1 MESRNINLTKT
12 VLFTVCSILVLDSF
26 VAPAIIGVSSITVWI
41 ITAIIFFIPYGL
53 LSAELGSTFPNDGG
67 ISYWTGRAFGEFPSV
82 LVGWMYWINVAFWM
96 PAVFTAFSGWLNIA
110 LFPDMSVFTMAL
122 LAVAMCW
129 VVVWI
134 GVRGIELSV
143 TVSSIMAIA
152 KMGVL
157 IIFGLMGIVYG
168 IKNGFANDFS
178 LKSWIPSWDD
188 TIVYVAVIVYN
199 LLGFE
204 LIGSIGSKIKNPSKT
219 VPKMTIIAGVA
230 ITLLYAFG
238 TFGVLSAISA
248 SNVDEVD
255 GFVYALQE
263 LCSIFGGAQMPVF
276 YALMLVSILTLV
288 ANMITWT
295 LGGNESFMGAG
306 LDKRSKFLAH
316 RNKKYGTSDNLYYI
330 MGVVS
335 TLLIILNYALSGDA
349 NDIFWA
355 IFSFASIVFML
366 NYLFMFPAALKLKY
380 TDDTPREYSVPG
392 GKVGMWVC
400 TVLCFAGVLLSC
412 YFLVD
417 WDLSGYVFWMEFIGT
432 ILTVFTGWLLYKAGK
447 KEAVISQLANKE

>member
-67 ISYWTGRAFGEFPSV
+67 ISYWTGRAFGEFSSV

-110 LFPDMSVFTMAL
+110 LFPDMSVFAMAL
-122 LAVAMCW
+122 IAVAMCW

-204 LIGSIGSKIKNPSKT
+204 LIGSIGS
-219 VPKMTIIAGVA
+219 
-230 ITLLYAFG
+230 
-238 TFGVLSAISA
+238 
-248 SNVDEVD
+248 
-255 GFVYALQE
+255 
-263 LCSIFGGAQMPVF
+263 
-276 YALMLVSILTLV
+276 
-288 ANMITWT
+288 
-295 LGGNESFMGAG
+295 
-306 LDKRSKFLAH
+306 
-316 RNKKYGTSDNLYYI
+316 
-330 MGVVS
+330 
-335 TLLIILNYALSGDA
+335 
-349 NDIFWA
+349 
-355 IFSFASIVFML
+355 
-366 NYLFMFPAALKLKY
+366 
-380 TDDTPREYSVPG
+380 
-392 GKVGMWVC
+392 
-400 TVLCFAGVLLSC
+400 
-412 YFLVD
+412 
-417 WDLSGYVFWMEFIGT
+417 
-432 ILTVFTGWLLYKAGK
+432 
-447 KEAVISQLANKE
+447 

>member
-1 MESRNINLTKT
+1 
-12 VLFTVCSILVLDSF
+12 
-26 VAPAIIGVSSITVWI
+26 
-41 ITAIIFFIPYGL
+41 
-53 LSAELGSTFPNDGG
+53 
-67 ISYWTGRAFGEFPSV
+67 
-82 LVGWMYWINVAFWM
+82 
-96 PAVFTAFSGWLNIA
+96 
-110 LFPDMSVFTMAL
+110 
-122 LAVAMCW
+122 
-129 VVVWI
+129 
-134 GVRGIELSV
+134 
-143 TVSSIMAIA
+143 
-152 KMGVL
+152 
-157 IIFGLMGIVYG
+157 
-168 IKNGFANDFS
+168 
-178 LKSWIPSWDD
+178 
-188 TIVYVAVIVYN
+188 
-199 LLGFE
+199 
-204 LIGSIGSKIKNPSKT
+204 
-219 VPKMTIIAGVA
+219 
-230 ITLLYAFG
+230 
-238 TFGVLSAISA
+238 
-248 SNVDEVD
+248 
-255 GFVYALQE
+255 
-263 LCSIFGGAQMPVF
+263 
-276 YALMLVSILTLV
+276 
-288 ANMITWT
+288 
-295 LGGNESFMGAG
+295 MGAG